1 MVAFAVIFFGL
12 IYRGWLAFSRTNGFY
27 RALLW
32 GVSGSLVLWGIH
44 GLVDSPYWK
53 NDMSTEFWLLAA
65 LELVAI
71 RSIGARSSGASDG
84 VPPEGSR

>member
-1 MVAFAVIFFGL
+1 M
-12 IYRGWLAFSRTNGFY
+12 YRGWRAFSLANGFY

-53 NDMSTEFWLLAA
+53 NDMSVEFWLLAA
-65 LELVAI
+65 FELVAI
-71 RSIGARSSGASDG
+71 RSIGARASAASDE
-84 VPPEGSR
+84 VPPEAS